1 MLAIA
6 GAKAAELFLPERG
19 GHRYQRVPVTERK
32 GRKQSST
39 VTVSV
44 FGAAQAAAPVFR
56 LEDVEIK
63 YCVASVSI
71 VISFVIQSSRS
82 VEIKYCVASVGAGGQ
97 ARQKNATACQVQ
109 HLPTGTRAQCED
121 ERSQKRNRD
130 KALRTL
136 RQRVEEAARSKAASD
151 TNDSRR
157 SQIGSGKR
165 GDKIRTVQVHNGVV
179 TNHIT
184 GKKLSL
190 ESYLKGYIEDVQ

>member
-1 MLAIA
+1 MLEIL
-6 GAKAAELFLPERG
+6 GTKAEELFLPEAG
-19 GHRYQRVPVTERK
+19 GHRWQRIPPTERK

-63 YCVASVSI
+63 YCVASV
-71 VISFVIQSSRS
+71 
-82 VEIKYCVASVGAGGQ
+82 GAGGQ
-97 ARQKNATACQVQ
+97 ARQKNATACQVL
-109 HLPTGTRAQCED
+109 HVPTGTRAQCED
-121 ERSQKRNRD
+121 ERSQKRNRE

-157 SQIGSGKR
+157 SQIGSGER